1 MCQNNSVKALLLVF
15 FVLLSPASSIASAD
29 WGTVVATSETT
40 GKVAISGDIIEFP
53 ITVQRGHNSS
63 EKAWIGLSVSS
74 APENWDVGFYEENGQ
89 ILFLNFPE
97 NENKK
102 RNVILRVKTPSEAN
116 DGVYSVW
123 VNFVPDEGDISIQE
137 FVVKID
143 SDADINMQLYSAI
156 PGLETSPAEP
166 VEFIVTIENNYDHRI
181 KVNLD
186 VLEKSEDW
194 DIQLLEIENK
204 KYRITKQSLEKNS
217 KQDFIVRVNPPIDTV
232 DGSYTI
238 TVAVTPENGP
248 QSAKETLELEIN
260 GNIETNEALVLIP
273 EEVNL
278 ILSPGSDSEIYVT
291 IKNTGIQQLENVELR
306 MQDVSG
312 ISTDVRMFGAIDKLD
327 SGESKEIPVQ
337 ISVRAD
343 ASSGSKDILMRAI
356 SDTTNSE
363 DGTIAIVVER
373 SESSGFFGVGLILIS
388 ICVLGLIIY
397 KFGRR

>member
-1 MCQNNSVKALLLVF
+1 MCRNNSIKALLLVL
-15 FVLLSPASSIASAD
+15 FVLLSPVSSIASAD

-53 ITVQRGHNSS
+53 ITIQRGHNSS

-74 APENWDVGFYEENGQ
+74 GPKNWDVGFYEENEQ

-102 RNVILRVKTPSEAN
+102 RNVILRVRTPSEAN

-186 VLEKSEDW
+186 VLEKPENW

-204 KYRITKQSLEKNS
+204 KYRITKQSLEKKS
-217 KQDFIVRVNPPIDTV
+217 QQDFIVRVNPPINTV
-232 DGSYTI
+232 DESYTI
-238 TVAVTPENGP
+238 TVAATPENGQ

-312 ISTDVRMFGAIDKLD
+312 ISTDVRMFGAIEKLD